1 MYVPMSDELDEIRKR
16 RLRELQEQEIA
27 QQDSTKYLE
36 EQENAVA
43 LEKQKQIILMK
54 ILTEDAKQRL
64 SNLKLVKSQLADAI
78 ENQLIHLYQS
88 GRLASQI
95 NEEQLLHMLKQMQG
109 DKRESN
115 IKFKRV

>member
-1 MYVPMSDELDEIRKR
+1 MSDELDEIRKR
-16 RLRELQEQEIA
+16 RLREIQEQEIA
-27 QQDSTKYLE
+27 QRDSIQYQQD
-36 EQENAVA
+36 QEKSLAI
-43 LEKQKQIILMK
+43 ERQKQMILMK

-64 SNLKLVKSQLADAI
+64 SNLKLVKSQFADAI

-109 DKRESN
+109 EKRESN